1 MEEEEDLFDEN
12 DIINKEYYNGIK
24 SMVVCLVCLNIVK
37 DPVQCDK
44 CQHYYCSGCIKN
56 LEVCPLRCLKNKYSP
71 SLACKQLL
79 SELKIKCKC
88 GKEIKYDFI
97 KKHKEEECEK
107 EDLKNNYFKLKK
119 DYEKLKKEYEKLK
132 KEYEQSKKEMNEIKH
147 SYYIKSTLHLHPIE
161 ILRRFGNNWFCN
173 ICNKTFEENVPSYH
187 CTLCDFDV
195 CYNCVK
201 DKVTEGRIKDRIREF
216 Y

>member
-56 LEVCPLRCLKNKYSP
+56 LEVCPLRCLNNKYTP

-107 EDLKNNYFKLKK
+107 ADFKQSYFNLKK
-119 DYEKLKKEYEKLK
+119 KYELLKEELHKKDEVKELK
-132 KEYEQSKKEMNEIKH
+132 S
-147 SYYIKSTLHLHPIE
+147 SYFIKSTAHKHPIE
-161 ILRRFGNNWFCN
+161 ILRRFGNKWFCDEYKKFFKED
-173 ICNKTFEENVPSYH
+173 IPSYH
-187 CTLCDFDV
+187 CTL
-195 CYNCVK
+195 
-201 DKVTEGRIKDRIREF
+201 
-216 Y
+216 